1 MTNPAPLLVAKNPAD
16 WKNAFPAKPF
26 ATSHSLA
33 DHPLLQ
39 LPRLVELARAMP
51 GDRIEYNGN
60 KAVHGLAPEKQPVVD
75 LTPAEI
81 VERIEAAG
89 AWMVLKRVES
99 EPSYK
104 ALLEEVLLGVAQ
116 QNGFSSLKEAGL
128 TDIEGYIF
136 ISSANSTTPF
146 HFDAE
151 ENLFVQIKGHKFFHI
166 FNNDDR
172 TLVSDEELEINPAK
186 HRNIKYDAKFEERAQ
201 VFEMNGGDG
210 MFTPHLWPHW
220 VRTGESYSIS
230 MAITWKSAPV
240 IRMNKLLAANGLMRN
255 LGLPQ
260 SAPGRKPMWDNTK
273 VALYSAFRATIEPLR
288 RSEGMRRM
296 LRGLVF
302 GKKANYYYKPQKT
315 A

>member
-1 MTNPAPLLVAKNPAD
+1 MTQSAPLLVAKDPAD
-16 WKNAFPAKPF
+16 WQKAFPLKPF
-26 ATSHSLA
+26 ATRHALQ

-60 KAVHGLAPEKQPVVD
+60 QAVHGLAPEKQPVVD
-75 LTPAEI
+75 LAPAEI
-81 VERIEAAG
+81 VERIETAG

-99 EPSYK
+99 EPAYK
-104 ALLEEVLLGVAQ
+104 ALLEEILLGVARQ
-116 QNGFSSLKEAGL
+116 RGFGGLEEAGFE
-128 TDIEGYIF
+128 DIEGFIF

-151 ENLFVQIKGHKFFHI
+151 ENLFVQIRGHKFFHI
-166 FNNDDR
+166 FDNADR
-172 TLVSDEELEINPAK
+172 ALVSDEELEINPAK
-186 HRNIKYDAKFEERAQ
+186 HRNIQYDPKFEERAE

-230 MAITWKSAPV
+230 MAVTWKSAPV

-255 LGLPQ
+255 VGLPQ
-260 SAPGRKPMWDNTK
+260 AAPGRRPAWDNMK
-273 VALYSAFRATIEPLR
+273 VALYSASRAVIKPLR
-288 RSEGMRRM
+288 RSEGMRRF
-296 LRGLVF
+296 LRGLIF
-302 GKKANYYYKPQKT
+302 GKKANYFYQAQKS
-315 A
+315 

>member
-1 MTNPAPLLVAKNPAD
+1 MSRKTPLLVARDPAD
-16 WKNAFPAKPF
+16 WTNAFPQRHF
-26 ATSHSLA
+26 ATRHALSEHR
-33 DHPLLQ
+33 LLQ
-39 LPRLVELARAMP
+39 LDRLIELARSMP

-60 KAVHGLAPEKQPVVD
+60 QAQHGVAPEKQPVVD
-75 LTPAEI
+75 LAPAEI
-81 VERIEAAG
+81 VERIETAG

-99 EPSYK
+99 DPAYK
-104 ALLEEVLLGVAQ
+104 ALLDEVLGGVARQ
-116 QNGFSSLKEAGL
+116 RGYQSLHEAGFD
-128 TDIEGYIF
+128 DIEGYIF
-136 ISSANSTTPF
+136 ISSARSTTPF

-166 FNNDDR
+166 FDNDDR
-172 TLVSDEELEINPAK
+172 ALVSDEDLEINPAR
-186 HRNIKYDAKFEERAQ
+186 HRNIAYKEEFEERA
-201 VFEMNGGDG
+201 VVYEMDAGDG

-220 VRTGESYSIS
+220 VRTGDSYSIS

-260 SAPGRKPMWDNTK
+260 AAPGRRPAWDAAK
-273 VALYSAFRATIEPLR
+273 VALYSASRAVIEPLR

-302 GKKANYYYKPQKT
+302 GQKANYFYKTRQT
-315 A
+315 